1 MPTPQQLA
9 SQRAQ
14 AQRAAAGYKQTPAA
28 GARPPVKPPGVKPAD
43 SGWPKGPGGVPQI
56 PGGTSAPPAP
66 IGGGRGPTD
75 VPGPGGIGNGPKPPG
90 VYGDVPPPWMG
101 GGGNPLMPGGPPISG
116 AGGNPMPGG
125 GGMGPIPTGGG
136 QTWTPDSGQ
145 SIGDWMSS
153 LPGGG
158 GGVDPNL
165 ANQRQA
171 NEQARQLAIQ
181 QSPGPLNQLPGPSGW
196 PKDPSGNPTVPPAQ
210 KNFDSGTDFIR
221 SDPNFTGSGQGP
233 QDLGPQFQGGFGG
246 GDTMSGISGWNSN
259 TGGGTPT
266 APTPT
271 PGNTGT
277 PTAPGAPTGRPA
289 TPTAPRAP
297 MGRPG
302 PNPSIQANMRRQQA
316 AGRGGL
322 GGLF

>member
-1 MPTPQQLA
+1 MPTAQQLA

-28 GARPPVKPPGVKPAD
+28 GARPPVKPPGAPGGGGGTTGPVGPQKPPPSPPPQIGGTPE
-43 SGWPKGPGGVPQI
+43 SGWPKGPGGVPHI
-56 PGGTSAPPAP
+56 PGGTVAPPAP
-66 IGGGRGPTD
+66 IGGS
-75 VPGPGGIGNGPKPPG
+75 PGGRP
-90 VYGDVPPPWMG
+90 YGDVPPPWMG
-101 GGGNPLMPGGPPISG
+101 GGDMDQMQTNVYRGPFDANGRPAAPPPPGSPGAGTTPPSPWEQAANAGDFNQLNQLLGKSGPP
-116 AGGNPMPGG
+116 MP
-125 GGMGPIPTGGG
+125 TNGG

-221 SDPNFTGSGQGP
+221 SDP
-233 QDLGPQFQGGFGG
+233 
-246 GDTMSGISGWNSN
+246 
-259 TGGGTPT
+259 
-266 APTPT
+266 
-271 PGNTGT
+271 
-277 PTAPGAPTGRPA
+277 
-289 TPTAPRAP
+289 
-297 MGRPG
+297 
-302 PNPSIQANMRRQQA
+302 
-316 AGRGGL
+316 
-322 GGLF
+322 